1 MEKNHEENFVKVKD
15 LSKLKELTDDEL
27 VAAWG
32 GRTAHKGSR
41 HGHKMTAKV
50 DRIAEA
56 EREYMEN
63 YNKKMQKLNLQKKKK
78 AKHKAEDLDAEKV
91 QDASDRLGSLEFF
104 LKLKPRR
111 KRNRSLEVPDGSVED
126 EVMEPFKEEKEA

>member
-1 MEKNHEENFVKVKD
+1 
-15 LSKLKELTDDEL
+15 
-27 VAAWG
+27 
-32 GRTAHKGSR
+32 
-41 HGHKMTAKV
+41 MTAKV